1 MRRACS
7 AAVAMDG
14 SSTKEPGGSASGLP
28 GSVPGLGNYKGV
40 MLCNRPSSLDFPGSK
55 DQAVKPFRSRIPDT
69 VGDALGL
76 IRKRPEAMEHEV
88 KQRGPSAALRRHC
101 QWIKEL
107 QAQVKED
114 HALAEQEDMA
124 AEERKARMQDVF
136 KKQRDAIRLIKM
148 GHNARPDELESVLK
162 PKAFKKPG
170 QASKPLWAMTEAE
183 REEKEDFDAEDLINF
198 AENLDYDEYVHDL
211 EFRECL
217 AAITDRAKKLQREQD
232 AFKDSLLREFNE
244 DDEAADSVAPL
255 GGHGMKAA
263 QRGRRGEDREDWDAS
278 TVCSEDRASED
289 SSARALADQAWKEG
303 QLKGVHSKHSVKKL
317 VEQAQQREAEE
328 G

>member
-1 MRRACS
+1 MP
-7 AAVAMDG
+7 V
-14 SSTKEPGGSASGLP
+14 
-28 GSVPGLGNYKGV
+28 SVPGLGNYKGV

-55 DQAVKPFRSRIPDT
+55 DQAVKPFRSMIPDT
-69 VGDALGL
+69 IGDALGL
-76 IRKRPEAMEHEV
+76 HRKRAEAMEHEV
-88 KQRGPSAALRRHC
+88 KVRGPSAALRRHC

-107 QAQVKED
+107 QSQVKED
-114 HALAEQEDMA
+114 HASAEQEDVA
-124 AEERKARMQDVF
+124 AEERKARMAVVF
-136 KKQRDAIRLIKM
+136 KKQRDAIAMIKR

-162 PKAFKKPG
+162 PKAFKNPSS

-255 GGHGMKAA
+255 GGHGVKAA
-263 QRGRRGEDREDWDAS
+263 QKGRRGEDREDWDGS

-289 SSARALADQAWKEG
+289 SAARALADQAWKEG

-317 VEQAQQREAEE
+317 VEQAQQREAEAE
-328 G
+328 DG

>member
-1 MRRACS
+1 ME
-7 AAVAMDG
+7 G
-14 SSTKEPGGSASGLP
+14 SSTKEPSSVSGLP
-28 GSVPGLGNYKGV
+28 VSVPGLGNYKGV

-76 IRKRPEAMEHEV
+76 IRKRPEPMEHEV

-114 HALAEQEDMA
+114 HALADQEDRA
-124 AEERKARMQDVF
+124 AEERKAKMQEVF

-162 PKAFKKPG
+162 PKASKKPT
-170 QASKPLWAMTEAE
+170 SKPLWAMTEAE

-255 GGHGMKAA
+255 GGHSRHAA
-263 QRGRRGEDREDWDAS
+263 QRGRGVEDREDWDAS

-289 SSARALADQAWKEG
+289 SAARHLADQAWKDG
-303 QLKGVHSKHSVKKL
+303 QLKGVHSKNSIKKL